1 MIIRL
6 VTLLFL
12 LLAVSQLVAE
22 TSICY
27 RDCIVMQKGDS
38 LVVENSQIKR
48 VYHLNQG
55 NLITRYI
62 QNKTNRFVWQSQ
74 SELPDMSLPGYNSSS
89 ALVSFNSYVVA
100 ESSLREAYVEIEI
113 IYDIEKLLIKRVIRL
128 YPESPVVG
136 NDFYFKGN
144 MSNIGWYDKQFIDN
158 ELTDVRFVASRK
170 TANRIPVL
178 ESVSFQG
185 KHWQYRIVSLF
196 EMTDHL
202 NSLVMVNDYQSYNE
216 RLYKGNL
223 LFALNNE
230 NEQGFFILKESPSSL
245 AQLKYPSADYLASFG
260 NVKAIGLGID
270 ENDISTDKWTRGY
283 STVFGIFSQNEYNA
297 LVNLKAYQSKIRK
310 IISDRDEMIMM
321 NTWGDRGVGK
331 RINEEYILSELE
343 LCHRLGITHFQID
356 DGWQAGKSPATTS
369 GGSFDKIW
377 ERSDYWIPDPVNFP
391 KGLKNVVEKGR
402 ELGIEICLWFNPSY
416 TDNYD
421 DWLQDAK
428 VLISLNRKY
437 GIRTF
442 KIDGLRIHNK
452 LSEERVDSLLS
463 TVSEALNHNVVFN
476 LDVTADKR
484 FGYFYKN
491 SFGNI
496 FLENRYTDFGNY
508 FPYWTLR
515 NLWTLSKYVPSRNL
529 QIEFL
534 NKWRNNEKY
543 GNDSFAPGNY
553 DFEYLFAIT
562 MMAQP
567 LAWMEAHN
575 LPEEAFAIKQILNVY
590 KKIQYDL
597 HSGVILPIGD
607 IPSGKSWTG
616 FQSIKDGYGY
626 FLIFRE
632 NNKNKSMQLNTW
644 LKPGTYIELEKIL
657 GEGDNFH
664 VKAGED
670 GQISFK
676 LVTENSYSLYKYK
689 IVQ

>member
-6 VTLLFL
+6 VTLLL
-12 LLAVSQLVAE
+12 LQLTAFQPAAVASAR
-22 TSICY
+22 Y
-27 RDCIVMQKGDS
+27 RDCTVLQSGDS
-38 LVVENSQIKR
+38 LVVENLQIKR
-48 VYHLNQG
+48 VYRFNQG
-55 NLITRYI
+55 NLVTRYI
-62 QNKTNRFVWQSQ
+62 QNKTNQFVWYSQ
-74 SELPDMSLPGYNSSS
+74 SETPDMSLPGYDGVST
-89 ALVSFNSYVVA
+89 LVSFNSYVIP
-100 ESSLREAYVEIEI
+100 ENSSMDSYVEVEI
-113 IYDIEKLLIKRVIRL
+113 IYGINKLLIKRVIRL
-128 YPESPVVG
+128 YPESPVIG

-144 MSNIGWYDKQFIDN
+144 LPGAGWHNKEFTDR
-158 ELTDVRFVASRK
+158 ELKDVRFVASGK
-170 TANRIPVL
+170 TTNHVPVL
-178 ESVSFQG
+178 ESISFPG
-185 KHWQYRIVSLF
+185 KHWQYRVVSLF

-202 NSLVMVNDYQSYNE
+202 NSLVLENDYQAYNE
-216 RLYKGNL
+216 RLYQGNM

-260 NVKAIGLGID
+260 KVKVIGLGID
-270 ENDISTDKWTRGY
+270 ENDIGEDKWTRGY
-283 STVFGIFSQNEYNA
+283 STVFGLFSQNEYSA
-297 LVNLKAYQSKIRK
+297 LTNLKSYQSKIRK
-310 IISDRDEMIMM
+310 VIPGRDEMIMM

-331 RINEEYILSELE
+331 RINEEYILSELK

-356 DGWQAGKSPATTS
+356 DGWQTGKSPATTE
-369 GGSFDKIW
+369 GGSFDNIW
-377 ERSDYWIPDPVNFP
+377 DRPGYWTPDRGNFP
-391 KGLKNVVEKGR
+391 NGLKFVVEKGR
-402 ELGIEICLWFNPSY
+402 DLGIEVCLWFNPSY
-416 TDNYD
+416 SNSYA
-421 DWLQDAK
+421 DWLQDAN

-463 TVSEALNHNVVFN
+463 TVSKALNHDVVFN

-484 FGYFYKN
+484 FGYLFRN

-508 FPYWTLR
+508 YPYWTLR

-534 NKWRNNEKY
+534 NKWRNRDKY
-543 GNDSFAPGNY
+543 GNDLFAPANY

-575 LPEEAFAIKQILNVY
+575 LPEEAFALKPVMDVY
-590 KKIQYDL
+590 KEIQYDL
-597 HSGVILPIGD
+597 HSGAIFPIGD

-616 FQSIKDGYGY
+616 FQSIHDGYGY

-632 NNKNKSMQLNTW
+632 NNRNKSVQLHTW
-644 LKPGTYIELEKIL
+644 LKPGTDVILERIL
-657 GEGDNFH
+657 GEGDNFQA
-664 VKAGED
+664 KTGED

-676 LVTENSYSLYKYK
+676 LVAENSYSLYKYK
-689 IVQ
+689 IIQ